1 VTSGPARRKVVVAV
15 APNGG
20 RATKADCPGL
30 PITPEELAQ
39 TAAECLD
46 QGASMVHL
54 HVRDSEGVH
63 LLDAKAYRAA
73 IGRITAAVGD
83 RLVVQ
88 ITSESMGHYPPG
100 RQMGVVLDT
109 HPEAASFALRELAPE
124 KKDEPLFCGFLERLK
139 WMNVWPQFI
148 LYTPQEARRLAAMHK
163 EGLIPFEQVTV
174 LYVLGRFSLLRRAA
188 PSDLLGF
195 LAPDMPRF
203 ASWSVCAFGRR
214 EAACVVAGALL
225 GGHPRFGFENNVML
239 PGGGQAA
246 TNADLVGAVARALD
260 DLGLATQDAQG
271 LREEIAALMR

>member
-1 VTSGPARRKVVVAV
+1 MAI

-20 RATKADCPGL
+20 RKTKADCPGL

-39 TAAECLD
+39 TAAQCLD
-46 QGASMVHL
+46 QGAAMLHL

-63 LLDAKAYRAA
+63 LLDAEAYRAA
-73 IGRITAAVGD
+73 IGRIHAAVGD

-88 ITSESMGHYPPG
+88 ITSELMGRYSPG
-100 RQMGVVLDT
+100 RQMAVVLDT

-124 KKDEPLFCGFLERLK
+124 KKDEPLFCNFLQRLK
-139 WMNVWPQFI
+139 WMHVWPQII
-148 LYTPQEARRLAAMHK
+148 LYTPEEAQRLAAMQK
-163 EGLIPFEQVTV
+163 KGLIPFQQVAV
-174 LYVLGRFSLLRRAA
+174 LFVLGRFSLLRRAA
-188 PSDLLGF
+188 PSDLLPF

-214 EAACVVAGALL
+214 EAACVVGGALL
-225 GGHPRFGFENNVML
+225 GGHVRVGFENNVSL

-260 DLGLATQDAQG
+260 DLGFATQDAQG
-271 LREEIAALMR
+271 LREEIAALIR

>member
-1 VTSGPARRKVVVAV
+1 MTSGPARRKVVVAV

-20 RATKADCPGL
+20 RKTKADCPGL
-30 PITPEELAQ
+30 PITPEELAR

-46 QGASMVHL
+46 QGASMLHL

-63 LLDAKAYRAA
+63 LLDAEAYRVATD
-73 IGRITAAVGD
+73 RIRAAVGD

-88 ITSESMGHYPPG
+88 ITTESMGRYSRG
-100 RQMGVVLDT
+100 RQMGVVLEAG
-109 HPEAASFALRELAPE
+109 PEAASFAFRELAPDE
-124 KKDEPLFCGFLERLK
+124 QDEPLFSNFLQRLK
-139 WMNVWPQFI
+139 WRRIWPQII
-148 LYTPQEARRLAAMHK
+148 LYAPEEAQRLAAMQK
-163 EGLIPFEQVTV
+163 KGLIPFDEVAV
-174 LYVLGRFSLLRRAA
+174 LYVLGRSSLLRRAA
-188 PSDLLGF
+188 PSDLLPF
-195 LAPDMPRF
+195 LAPEMPRF

-225 GGHPRFGFENNVML
+225 GGHIRVGFENNVSL